1 MCAVL
6 KLQIDLISWTFE
18 LIFQFLP
25 RKVFWFLFQIVK
37 LRVTWKL
44 LSWFWRKL
52 YEIMCL

>member
-37 LRVTWKL
+37 LRVT
-44 LSWFWRKL
+44 
-52 YEIMCL
+52 